1 MIWHGCKSEQC
12 KCSYNASEI
21 HFAFRG
27 LRKVKGACLSAT
39 SKCSETK
46 KGVLCLS
53 CLRLFDLEPIAPAAR
68 QGSGAS
74 SALLRLWGLPAT
86 VNPAVIHVPKN
97 TPQSMEMMLVVVV
110 YTMHV

>member
-27 LRKVKGACLSAT
+27 LRKAEGACQSAT

-53 CLRLFDLEPIAPAAR
+53 CLRLFDLEPIAPVAR
-68 QGSGAS
+68 QGSEAS
-74 SALLRLWGLPAT
+74 SALNACLAQAPSGWRTSHSFPYDRSEEHT
-86 VNPAVIHVPKN
+86 
-97 TPQSMEMMLVVVV
+97 
-110 YTMHV
+110 